1 MQRGRLFLAGDA
13 AHTVPPTGAKGL
25 NLAAADVQVLDRAFG
40 AWYAHGDGDPLAA
53 YTATALRRVW
63 RVQWFSWWMTSML
76 HRFPDGHADAGDFDL
91 RRQIAEL
98 QLVTSSEAVA
108 RTLAEHYVGAPPGM

>member
-1 MQRGRLFLAGDA
+1 VQVLERALGAWYSGDA
-13 AHTVPPTGAKGL
+13 A
-25 NLAAADVQVLDRAFG
+25 
-40 AWYAHGDGDPLAA
+40 PLAE

-76 HRFPDGHADAGDFDL
+76 HRFPDSAQDTGDFDL

-108 RTLAEHYVGAPPGM
+108 RTLAEHYVGTPPGV

>member
-1 MQRGRLFLAGDA
+1 MQRGRLFLVGDA

-25 NLAAADVQVLDRAFG
+25 NLAVADVRVLERALG
-40 AWYAHGDGDPLAA
+40 AWYAAADDAPLAA

-76 HRFPDGHADAGDFDL
+76 HRFSDAGDFDL

-98 QLVTSSEAVA
+98 QLVTSSENAA
-108 RTLAEHYVGAPPGM
+108 RTLAEHYVGTPPGV

>member
-1 MQRGRLFLAGDA
+1 MTEIR
-13 AHTVPPTGAKGL
+13 VPEVADRDGAP
-25 NLAAADVQVLDRAFG
+25 LD
-40 AWYAHGDGDPLAA
+40 A

-76 HRFPDGHADAGDFDL
+76 HRFSDAGDFDL

-98 QLVTSSEAVA
+98 QLVTSSEAAA
-108 RTLAEHYVGAPPGM
+108 RTLAEHYVGAPPGV